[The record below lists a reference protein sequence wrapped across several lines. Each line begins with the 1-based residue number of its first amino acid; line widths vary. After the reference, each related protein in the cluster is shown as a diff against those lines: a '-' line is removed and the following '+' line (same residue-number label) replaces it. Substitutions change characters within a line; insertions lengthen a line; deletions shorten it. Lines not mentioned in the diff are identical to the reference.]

1 MGQQLYYYLI
11 FYALSMGRIFTTSD
25 AYACGKELKIL
36 KPTVDKCLKYGLL
49 NEVLENEG
57 YGKYLKLSVWWI
69 SDNIE
74 WGFGFARYFFV
85 GIVGCVVLFL

>member
-1 MGQQLYYYLI
+1 
-11 FYALSMGRIFTTSD
+11 MGRIFTTSD

-57 YGKYLKLSVWWI
+57 YGKYLKLLV
-69 SDNIE
+69 
-74 WGFGFARYFFV
+74 
-85 GIVGCVVLFL
+85 